1 MIKTTMIRISQKS
14 LNIETLD
21 ELYSA
26 LDKES
31 IIIKR
36 IFDPRYSFS
45 GDDLIIEGEIDKVL
59 EKLSQD
65 LPSIIS
71 LRFHKEDYGPSI
83 KRRSALNIQHEN
95 TQIFFGSTMVD
106 YDYICERIRIND
118 KTKILALLFRS
129 QLGGKFMSL
138 MPVKVKGIVITNN
151 LSKTIEFVMPTQ
163 RIETLKN
170 WLEVIGSNNSINF
183 DNLVDI
189 YRKTDPIMRKNMED
203 TMNWI
208 NAQLPEL
215 VAKATILENIDIV
228 RAYQNTL
235 ALIQN

>member
-26 LDKES
+26 LEKES

-45 GDDLIIEGEIDKVL
+45 GDDLIIEGDIDKVL
-59 EKLSQD
+59 GKLSQD
-65 LPSIIS
+65 LPNIIS
-71 LRFHKEDYGPSI
+71 LRFHKEDYGPLI
-83 KRRSALNIQHEN
+83 EKRSALNIQHEN
-95 TQIFFGSTMVD
+95 TRIFFGSTMVD
-106 YDYICERIRIND
+106 YEYICERIRIND

-129 QLGGKFMSL
+129 QLGGKFTSL
-138 MPVKVKGIVITNN
+138 MPVKVKGIVITNSFN
-151 LSKTIEFVMPTQ
+151 KTIEFVMPTQ

-170 WLEVIGSNNSINF
+170 WLEIIGINNSMNF

-208 NAQLPEL
+208 NSQLPDL

>member
-26 LDKES
+26 LEKES

-45 GDDLIIEGEIDKVL
+45 GDDLIIEGDIDKVL
-59 EKLSQD
+59 GKLSQD
-65 LPSIIS
+65 LPNIIS
-71 LRFHKEDYGPSI
+71 LRFHKEDYGPLI
-83 KRRSALNIQHEN
+83 EKRSALNIQHEN
-95 TQIFFGSTMVD
+95 TRIFFGSTMVD
-106 YDYICERIRIND
+106 YEYICERIRIND

-129 QLGGKFMSL
+129 QLGGKFTSL
-138 MPVKVKGIVITNN
+138 MPVKVKGIVITNSFN
-151 LSKTIEFVMPTQ
+151 KTIEFVMPTQ

-170 WLEVIGSNNSINF
+170 WLEIIGINNSMNF

-208 NAQLPEL
+208 NSQLPDL

-235 ALIQN
+235 ALKKN